1 MTHIGYPQAIHPT
14 SAIDKLHLL
23 PCSTSLYSMHR
34 YVSLPPAPPPS
45 LPAPPRQVFLRSLRS
60 AQQVSV
66 TFVNRTAHPAVAIWL
81 NFFGQEVAY
90 GKLPPGEAKL

>member
-1 MTHIGYPQAIHPT
+1 MTHISCLQVCTYGQHHILTQHAPT
-14 SAIDKLHLL
+14 RR
-23 PCSTSLYSMHR
+23 PSTCTPS
-34 YVSLPPAPPPS
+34 PPV
-45 LPAPPRQVFLRSLRS
+45 PPRQVFLRSLRS
-60 AQQVSV
+60 AQQVSI